1 MVIARLSS
9 DLALRDFAAHKPGKG
24 AAPRLAS
31 HCGLETAAAG
41 ANHLLMP
48 DSEGAFLAGR
58 MLVAMP
64 GIGDP
69 RFERAVIFLCAHD
82 ADHAMGLAI
91 NRPVDGLSL
100 GSVLKRLKIE
110 CSIALPDDLVLMGGP
125 VERERGFVLHTDDY
139 MSPASSLPVIPGV
152 SLTATPEVLE
162 AIAGHNRAPRRSL
175 LALGYAGWGA
185 GQLEDELIANTWLT
199 CDADE
204 ALIFGDDHER
214 KWDRALAK
222 IGISADR
229 LSSLTG
235 RA

>member
-1 MVIARLSS
+1 V
-9 DLALRDFAAHKPGKG
+9 
-24 AAPRLAS
+24 
-31 HCGLETAAAG
+31 
-41 ANHLLMP
+41 P
-48 DSEGAFLAGR
+48 DSSFLTGR
-58 MLVAMP
+58 LLIAMP

-82 ADHAMGLAI
+82 AEHAMGLTI
-91 NRPVDGLSL
+91 NRPVAGLSI
-100 GSVLKRLKIE
+100 GGVLKRLKIE
-110 CSIALPDDLVLMGGP
+110 STIALPDDLVVIGGP

-139 MSPASSLPVIPGV
+139 TSPTSTLAVMPGV
-152 SLTATPEVLE
+152 GMTATPEVLE
-162 AIAGHNRAPRRSL
+162 AIAGHNSRPRRAL

-185 GQLEDELIANTWLT
+185 GQLEQELLGNTWLT

-222 IGISADR
+222 IGISPER